1 MSGTIW
7 AVALDIS
14 KVFNRVWSCPISSF
28 LSSRQLWVVLDRKS
42 TREYS
47 VNTWVSQGSIFGTSL
62 FLLTLMTF
70 LMILFV
76 ILLFILVI
84 LLCTLNVIRHL
95 IFGNNQNW
103 LLNLHVIYEALWTG
117 TWIALLISMLEKLN
131 SFLTGLVKT
140 VLLMSKWMSVLEEK

>member
-14 KVFNRVWSCPISSF
+14 KVFNRVWSCLISSF

>member
-14 KVFNRVWSCPISSF
+14 KVFNRVWSCLISSF

-131 SFLTGLVKT
+131 SFLIGLVKT